1 MMKPKFLHSLF
12 GLLALLAGLA
22 SAQPV
27 SFGLFGD
34 TPYNHWER
42 QQLPDLMAEMD
53 REELAF
59 VVHDGDIKSGSSVCS
74 DAVLRDILGV
84 FQASRHPLI
93 YVPGDNEWTDCHRH
107 NNGGYDPLERLS
119 KLRELFFAGDSALG
133 QRPLLLERQSRDP
146 AFASYREN
154 VRWEAGGALFVGLNL
169 PGSENNFHGTTR
181 NAGPVP
187 EFVARSAANR
197 VWLAQA
203 FAQARANKLA
213 GLLIVIQAN
222 PEFEDFSA
230 GRPRPG
236 YRDFLTQL
244 REETQAFAG
253 RVVLVHGDSHRHQI
267 NQPMLDSVS
276 RKVVQN
282 FTRVETFGSP
292 FLGWLKGT
300 VDVTD
305 PQIFRFSLRPWRAQE
320 RAGAGL
326 SVRPIQ
332 KYAKED

>member
-1 MMKPKFLHSLF
+1 MMKPNSLHSLF
-12 GLLALLAGLA
+12 GLLVLLAGMA
-22 SAQPV
+22 SAQPI

-34 TPYNHWER
+34 TPYSHWER
-42 QQLPDLMAEMD
+42 ARLPELMAEMD

-59 VVHDGDIKSGSSVCS
+59 VVHDGDIKSGGSVCS
-74 DAVLRDILGV
+74 DEVLRDMLGV

-107 NNGGYDPLERLS
+107 SNGGYDPLERLG
-119 KLRELFFAGDSALG
+119 KLRELFFAGDQALG

-181 NAGPVP
+181 SGGPVP
-187 EFVARSAANR
+187 EFVSRSAANR
-197 VWLAQA
+197 AWLAQA

-213 GLLIVIQAN
+213 GIMIVIQAN
-222 PEFEDFSA
+222 PGFEDFSA
-230 GRPRPG
+230 GKIRPG
-236 YRDFLTQL
+236 YQGFLTQL

-253 RVVLVHGDSHRHQI
+253 RVVLVHGDSHRQQI
-267 NQPMLDSVS
+267 NQPLLHSVS
-276 RKVVQN
+276 REVIKN

-292 FLGWLKGT
+292 FMGWIKAT
-300 VDVTD
+300 VDATD
-305 PQIFRFSLRPWRAQE
+305 PQVFRFSPRPWRALAPQ
-320 RAGAGL
+320 
-326 SVRPIQ
+326 PPT
-332 KYAKED
+332 

>member
-12 GLLALLAGLA
+12 GLLLLLGGVA
-22 SAQPV
+22 SAQGV

-34 TPYNHWER
+34 TPYSHWER
-42 QQLPDLMAEMD
+42 ARLPELMAEMD

-59 VVHDGDIKSGSSVCS
+59 VVHDGDIKSGGSVCS
-74 DAVLRDILGV
+74 DEVLRDMLGV

-107 NNGGYDPLERLS
+107 SNGGYDPLERLG
-119 KLRELFFAGDSALG
+119 KLRELFFAGDQALG

-181 NAGPVP
+181 SGGPAA

-197 VWLAQA
+197 AWLAQA

-213 GLLIVIQAN
+213 GIMIVIQAN
-222 PEFEDFSA
+222 PGFEDFSA
-230 GRPRPG
+230 GKIRPG
-236 YRDFLTQL
+236 YQGFLTQL

-253 RVVLVHGDSHRHQI
+253 RVVLVHGDSHRQQI
-267 NQPMLDSVS
+267 NQPLLHSVS
-276 RKVVQN
+276 REVIKN

-292 FLGWLKGT
+292 FMGWIKAT
-300 VDVTD
+300 VDATD
-305 PQIFRFSLRPWRAQE
+305 PQVFRFSPRPWRALAPQ
-320 RAGAGL
+320 
-326 SVRPIQ
+326 PPT
-332 KYAKED
+332 

>member
-12 GLLALLAGLA
+12 GLLVLLAGVA
-22 SAQPV
+22 SAQPI

-34 TPYNHWER
+34 TPYSQWER
-42 QQLPDLMAEMD
+42 ERLPELMAEMD

-59 VVHDGDIKSGSSVCS
+59 VVHDGDIKNGASVCS
-74 DAVLRDILGV
+74 DEVLRDMLGV

-107 NNGGYDPLERLS
+107 SNGGYDPLERLG

-146 AFASYREN
+146 AFASFREN
-154 VRWEAGGALFVGLNL
+154 VRWVAGGALFVGLNL

-181 NAGPVP
+181 SAGPVP
-187 EFVARSAANR
+187 EFIERSAANR

-213 GLLIVIQAN
+213 GIMIVIQAN

-230 GRPRPG
+230 GKIRPG
-236 YRDFLTQL
+236 YQGFLTQL
-244 REETQAFAG
+244 RDETLAFAG
-253 RVVLVHGDSHRHQI
+253 RVVLVHGDSHQHQI

-276 RKVVQN
+276 RQVIKN

-292 FLGWLKGT
+292 FMGWIKAT
-300 VDVTD
+300 VDTTD
-305 PQIFRFSLRPWRAQE
+305 PQVFRFSPRPWRALAPQ
-320 RAGAGL
+320 
-326 SVRPIQ
+326 PPT
-332 KYAKED
+332 